1 MLSKKT
7 NINKV
12 AQFLLAAGAKVVA
25 ITLGKQGTLLAT
37 HEGEEIIP
45 SVHVEQVDS
54 TGAGDAFV
62 GAMLYRYAQ
71 EENIFDVSPEKIRI
85 FVEFANKAG
94 AITCMNYGAI
104 PSLPTLGD
112 IIKD

>member
-1 MLSKKT
+1 
-7 NINKV
+7 
-12 AQFLLAAGAKVVA
+12 
-25 ITLGKQGTLLAT
+25 
-37 HEGEEIIP
+37 
-45 SVHVEQVDS
+45 
-54 TGAGDAFV
+54 
-62 GAMLYRYAQ
+62 MLYRYAQ